1 MTNQYLFKLIPPL
14 ALAAALAACGGS
26 DGDSGNTPAPQPPIV
41 QAPFKLE
48 HLIGST
54 ETDLQVCPYDSWL
67 RDKTRFSHLM
77 RARATDNKLYLLDS
91 GEACKAIHSDGHIY
105 PVEYNSVDNVRPS
118 HYSRPLLIQIPD
130 PDGYSSID
138 LNPIAS
144 FMGGPF
150 GPEVRFPNSMFF
162 PSSPRHPLVLNHV
175 AASSEL
181 GYELSPTDLARYAA
195 SRNGWETHSPG
206 LFHFDRPQNSWG
218 LFVAGTP
225 GQPPGYADGKGREAR
240 FTAPHDLEGDADGL
254 LYLIDAGRIRTVDQK
269 DWQVRTL
276 DNPSLGA
283 SGVFKTLDS
292 DRMGRVH
299 AIEQINS
306 GRYVWHRLA
315 DKRRVPFTLPQPP
328 AGKTVETF
336 AVIGDELLM
345 AVRGM
350 TAEAGKNASTVYRV
364 NASGQMLRVSGQ
376 AQPAQADDWLNDPQ
390 KFAWPQVQH
399 LEYGSDGHLYVALP
413 QGVVRAKDFK

>member
-1 MTNQYLFKLIPPL
+1 MANKYLFKLVPL
-14 ALAAALAACGGS
+14 ALAAALTACGGS
-26 DGDSGNTPAPQPPIV
+26 DGDSGNSPEPLPPAV
-41 QAPFKLE
+41 QMPFKLE

-54 ETDLQVCPYDSWL
+54 ETDLQVCPYGSWIS
-67 RDKTRFSHLM
+67 DEKRFSHLI
-77 RARATDNKLYLLDS
+77 RARIFNDELYLLDS
-91 GEACKAIHSDGHIY
+91 GEACKAVRSRGRVY
-105 PVEYNSVDNVRPS
+105 PVEYDSVDRVRPS
-118 HYSRPLLIQIPD
+118 HYSGSYMFQFSGSDVIRSINID
-130 PDGYSSID
+130 PAAHFLVGSSPPTI
-138 LNPIAS
+138 
-144 FMGGPF
+144 
-150 GPEVRFPNSMFF
+150 RFSNSLFF
-162 PSSPRHPLVLNHV
+162 PSDRSRPLMLGHV
-175 AASSEL
+175 AANSEL
-181 GYELSPTDLARYAA
+181 NYELDPADLAHYAA
-195 SRNGWETHSPG
+195 VRNGWEVHSPG
-206 LFHFDRPQNSWG
+206 LFQFNPSNNSH
-218 LFVAGTP
+218 LVAGTP

-306 GRYVWHRLA
+306 GRYVWHRLS

-364 NASGQMLRVSGQ
+364 NASGQTLRVSGQ

-399 LEYGSDGHLYVALP
+399 LEYGQDGHLYVALP
-413 QGVVRAKDFK
+413 QGVVRVKDFK